1 MIQYEGIS
9 KAILTNLPDNL
20 SSIQWCG
27 AFKRFKCFFG
37 PRAWK
42 IIHQY
47 NSLRI
52 VLPLPDT
59 LFQKLWHDWQRLNW
73 IEDFTSNS
81 RYKPWWRWEGKRPH
95 PRILCDLNRPTIHL
109 SQRRKQNGGWNED
122 LWKFVGKYSAFISI
136 YLSNFMKKR
145 LILQMRNG
153 SSTDNHKFLILI
165 N

>member
-1 MIQYEGIS
+1 MKVFQNPYLQIYQTIYQAS
-9 KAILTNLPDNL
+9 NDAVHL
-20 SSIQWCG
+20 SALNASLDPEPG
-27 AFKRFKCFFG
+27 
-37 PRAWK
+37 K

-52 VLPLPDT
+52 VLPLADT

-122 LWKFVGKYSAFISI
+122 LWKFVGKHSAFISI

-153 SSTDNHKFLILI
+153 SSADNRKFLILM